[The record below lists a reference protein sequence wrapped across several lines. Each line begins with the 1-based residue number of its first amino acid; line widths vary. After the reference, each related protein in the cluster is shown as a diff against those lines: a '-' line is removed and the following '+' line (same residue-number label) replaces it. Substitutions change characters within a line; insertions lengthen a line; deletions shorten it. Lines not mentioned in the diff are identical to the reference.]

1 MGQAPDLKRVTI
13 EDFDKDDQKLVGKL
27 AFIINSFHE
36 QVRSVLAKNVDFDN
50 LAQEVKTLSFTT
62 GSNGQPLNTVS
73 FKSGVA
79 NKIQG
84 ISTVRLVITSN
95 NTSFPTQLPVISWSQ
110 SASLVT
116 ITNIGG
122 LQAETRYDLTI
133 LTI

>member
-62 GSNGQPLNTVS
+62 GSGGQPLNTVS
-73 FKSGVA
+73 FKSDIA

-110 SASLVT
+110 NASLVT

>member
-1 MGQAPDLKRVTI
+1 VGQAPDLKRVTI

-62 GSNGQPLNTVS
+62 GSDGQPLNTVS
-73 FKSGVA
+73 FKSGVV

-95 NTSFPTQLPVISWSQ
+95 NTSFPTQLPVISWGQ
-110 SASLVT
+110 IASLVT